1 MKTSLIALVALMA
14 VVSLHAEPAEKPDPI
29 DVALQRDLD
38 HNPST
43 GGMVQATAEAEK
55 KWDAAMNAAYQKLKK
70 VMGKEEW
77 AALETSQKAWLVFRD
92 KEFATQ
98 REIFQRMDGSMWRP
112 VAVDESLELVKARAL
127 TLRGYLATISERN

>member
-1 MKTSLIALVALMA
+1 MKTSIIVFLALMMA
-14 VVSLHAEPAEKPDPI
+14 VSLHAEPAEKPDPI

-38 HNPST
+38 HSPST

-55 KWDAAMNAAYQKLKK
+55 KWDAAMNVAYQKLKK

-98 REIFQRMDGSMWRP
+98 IEIYSRMEGSMWRP
-112 VAVDESLELVKARAL
+112 VAVNESMELVKARAL
-127 TLRGYLATISERN
+127 TLRGYLATISERD